1 MNDEGTMQ
9 IIKVLNT
16 FMDTIRKEMN
26 AGFSELKEMILEDRK
41 ELAEFKALYER
52 NREEDKKEVADLK
65 KELADFKALYEKNR
79 AEDKKELADFKALYE
94 KNRAEDRKEVAD
106 LNKKFE
112 DFKVLYEKNR
122 KEDKDEIVNR
132 VLDGIWQWHQNIE
145 STLDIHSKQ
154 IRELQEV
161 VGIAN

>member
-52 NREEDKKEVADLK
+52 NREEDKKEVAELK

-79 AEDKKELADFKALYE
+79 AEDKKELA
-94 KNRAEDRKEVAD
+94 
-106 LNKKFE
+106 

-145 STLDIHSKQ
+145 NTLDIHSKQ

>member
-52 NREEDKKEVADLK
+52 NREEDKKEVADL
-65 KELADFKALYEKNR
+65 
-79 AEDKKELADFKALYE
+79 KKELADFKALYE

>member
-41 ELAEFKALYER
+41 ELAKFKALYER
-52 NREEDKKEVADLK
+52 NREEDKKEVAELK

-79 AEDKKELADFKALYE
+79 AEDKKIYE

-112 DFKVLYEKNR
+112 DFKALYEKNR

-145 STLDIHSKQ
+145 NTLDIHSKQ

-161 VGIAN
+161 VDIAN